1 MSLKSLKKNLA
12 RLETIAQ
19 KQSSYFIMIMNSNG
33 IFSVQYKKN
42 GSNDPM
48 QVKKFNTIEEAET
61 FLNGLGLSEDSKIV
75 NLCFGEWDDEPGN

>member
-12 RLETIAQ
+12 RLEAIAQ
-19 KQSSYFIMIMNSNG
+19 KQSSYFVMIMNPG
-33 IFSVQYKKN
+33 GVFQVQYKKN

-48 QVKKFNTIEEAET
+48 QCKEFETIEETER
-61 FLNGLGLSEDSKIV
+61 FLNSLGLSEDSQIV

>member
-12 RLETIAQ
+12 RLEAIAQ
-19 KQSSYFIMIMNSNG
+19 KQSSYFVMIMNPNRV
-33 IFSVQYKKN
+33 FQVQYKKN

-48 QVKKFNTIEEAET
+48 QCKEFETIEEAEI
-61 FLNGLGLSEDSKIV
+61 FLNGLRLSEDSQIV